1 MVTWLDGLEELL
13 FQKSRTMD
21 PPWGPVLR
29 RLRYPVA
36 LIRDWL
42 EGEINIRAM
51 SLAYTTLLSLVPLMV
66 FALSILKGL
75 GARGDVRILLHEFF
89 RPMGSAGAQLTET
102 VLQFVTNMRGEL
114 LGSLGLAF
122 LVYTVVTTIQK
133 IETSFNFVWRV
144 ERPRSV
150 ARRFIEYLSVMI
162 LGPILLAVAL
172 GLLGSAEHSPFAR
185 WLQAIAPL
193 AWIMDVLGGIAPYAI
208 VAVVF
213 TFMYSFIPNTHVESR
228 AALIGGV
235 TAGIIW
241 ALVGKV
247 FTGVILYSSQMVAVY
262 TGFAI
267 VLTTLIWVYLSWLIL
282 LIGAQLAFYVQFP
295 HCMRHGHDR
304 VELSGGD
311 REQIGLSIMYLIG
324 RDFGGGKSY
333 WSRRPAC
340 GGIRPAG
347 HGAGAR
353 AGAPGAR
360 RLAGRD
366 RKRAIGSRPRST
378 RNPAGRHLGCGT
390 QPGDGPAGDRGTP
403 HRARRARGERSGG
416 CHAPAAGR
424 TIAQG
429 LDRQTPGACLNL
441 RGRVRMLFAG
451 DGHFLQQDRT
461 HPRAAACVHIVAH
474 GGYALEHVA

>member
-1 MVTWLDGLEELL
+1 MVTWLDRLEELL

-21 PPWGPVLR
+21 RPWGPVLR

-89 RPMGSAGAQLTET
+89 RPMGSAGTQLTET

-144 ERPRSV
+144 EQPRSV

-185 WLQAIAPL
+185 WLHAIAPL
-193 AWIMDVLGGIAPYAI
+193 AWLMDVLGGIAPYAI

-213 TFMYSFIPNTHVESR
+213 TFLYSFIPNTHVEFR

-295 HCMRHGHDR
+295 HCMRHGHDH

-324 RDFGGGKSY
+324 RDFVGGKSY
-333 WSRRPAC
+333 WTAGRLAAEFDLPGMALAPLLSRLERAGLLVVTEKEQLVPGRDPQGILLAEILDAVRSQTTDRRVIAARP
-340 GGIRPAG
+340 I
-347 HGAGAR
+347 AR
-353 AGAPGAR
+353 AAHVVSEAEDAVRR
-360 RLAGRD
+360 RLGAQSLKD
-366 RKRAIGSRPRST
+366 
-378 RNPAGRHLGCGT
+378 L
-390 QPGDGPAGDRGTP
+390 
-403 HRARRARGERSGG
+403 
-416 CHAPAAGR
+416 
-424 TIAQG
+424 IAK
-429 LDRQTPGACLNL
+429 P
-441 RGRVRMLFAG
+441 
-451 DGHFLQQDRT
+451 
-461 HPRAAACVHIVAH
+461 
-474 GGYALEHVA
+474 